1 MLFLTLL
8 SYRMSVKMS
17 IGLTPFPLLHG
28 TEFMI
33 PIKWKILTL
42 QIGIE
47 LLQNIAQ
54 LEAISNMLN
63 KWILLSR
70 IEK

>member
-1 MLFLTLL
+1 MLFLTLW
-8 SYRMSVKMS
+8 SYRMSIKIS
-17 IGLTPFPLLHG
+17 ISLTPFSLLHG